1 MLVAIFILLLIVFF
15 PFLSLF
21 LGVGFMV
28 VLVKFW
34 WLFLILFGCLIFCR
48 YIDKKEASE
57 KEEAKLK
64 KQQDAIIGAIKGS
77 SNDREVELSFSGE
90 RDLNNDSYVLYITK
104 KYVIE
109 KNDVLGKYVLNEK
122 LYDSLNEVLS
132 AGNQLEDVEKE
143 QEKKHLEE
151 LTLRAEKNANQYREE
166 LISRNANIKKILL
179 LLGVALVVIILGGV
193 TYLHFYPNS
202 GFNTNES
209 NTDAST
215 ATVESKPLMSCKDL
229 ERGNAGDIYM
239 KNMDALAKHARLIK
253 GWYRDTEDFVYEL
266 CQGDFKAADSVVLGG
281 GIQIDEAANVAKI
294 LGIKY
299 APPQRDAK
307 SMLLEITEQK
317 LGEFMCSA
325 CAGNA
330 AVYFVDHPNTD
341 TGKMIKRAMDGDQNA
356 RSILDNGSWASGAP
370 VK

>member
-1 MLVAIFILLLIVFF
+1 
-15 PFLSLF
+15 
-21 LGVGFMV
+21 
-28 VLVKFW
+28 
-34 WLFLILFGCLIFCR
+34 
-48 YIDKKEASE
+48 
-57 KEEAKLK
+57 
-64 KQQDAIIGAIKGS
+64 
-77 SNDREVELSFSGE
+77 
-90 RDLNNDSYVLYITK
+90 
-104 KYVIE
+104 
-109 KNDVLGKYVLNEK
+109 
-122 LYDSLNEVLS
+122 
-132 AGNQLEDVEKE
+132 
-143 QEKKHLEE
+143 
-151 LTLRAEKNANQYREE
+151 
-166 LISRNANIKKILL
+166 
-179 LLGVALVVIILGGV
+179 
-193 TYLHFYPNS
+193 
-202 GFNTNES
+202 
-209 NTDAST
+209 
-215 ATVESKPLMSCKDL
+215 MSCKDL

-266 CQGDFKAADSVVLGG
+266 CQGDFKAADAVVLGG